1 MKASLKDLIAN
12 LTGQKH
18 NRATLARLEE
28 RVAALEPLLDK
39 VRVLEAGLRRAAPAG
54 LEPHRSSYASAR
66 LERLRLRTIERQR
79 EMSDRLVCPA
89 CLSSLNRSAGGAELV
104 CAGCGGRYEIRDG
117 VPVML
122 VTDPNWSKKQDEIDG
137 EVAWNTRTV
146 PNHVHQQR
154 NDFVD
159 QQSRDLLEASNIDLL
174 RDEVLI
180 VGCSMAE
187 ALFFKPLVRSLV
199 ALDIVPDHT
208 VTWRKQCVQEGW
220 GIPWVC
226 GDGECLPFASESFDT
241 VIVRQSLHHMLKY
254 YSAISE
260 FFRVCRVG
268 GRIIIIEEPYS
279 QPDLTDPVLA
289 ELPDDYPI
297 YDSVCLSDL
306 RRHLGLPGVAPTGAG
321 HRKPTDLARF
331 EPVKDYI
338 PAVVGDN
345 ESLLADKYHAFS
357 TVNLIFALRLHT
369 DVFELL
375 WPDTIAWLD
384 HEKMAFCTGPNP
396 AVTKPLVERLA
407 TLTTLSVVACKP
419 APTTALR
426 NRDDVKALS
435 TRAGVS
441 VAGAPSRI

>member
-1 MKASLKDLIAN
+1 MKAWLKDL
-12 LTGQKH
+12 
-18 NRATLARLEE
+18 
-28 RVAALEPLLDK
+28 VDK
-39 VRVLEAGLRRAAPAG
+39 VRALEAGLKRPATAAS
-54 LEPHRSSYASAR
+54 EPHRSSYASAR
-66 LERLRLRTIERQR
+66 LERMRLRTIERQR
-79 EMSDRLVCPA
+79 EMTDRLVCPA
-89 CLSSLNRSAGGAELV
+89 CLASLDQSTGCAELV

-122 VTDPNWSKKQDEIDG
+122 VADPNWSKKKDEIEG
-137 EVAWNTRTV
+137 EVTWNARTI

-159 QQSRDLLEASNIDLL
+159 QHSSDLLEALNIDLL

-187 ALFFKPLVRSLV
+187 ALLFEPLVRSLI
-199 ALDIVPDHT
+199 ALDIVPYHT
-208 VTWRKQCVQEGW
+208 VAWREQCVQAGRN
-220 GIPWVC
+220 IPWVC
-226 GDGECLPFASESFDT
+226 GDGECLPFATESFDA

-268 GRIIIIEEPYS
+268 GRILLIEEPYS

-297 YDSVCLSDL
+297 YESVYLGDL
-306 RRHLGLPGVAPTGAG
+306 RRHLGLPGVAPTGSG
-321 HRKPTDLARF
+321 NRKPADLDQF
-331 EPVKDYI
+331 EPVKAYI
-338 PAVVGDN
+338 PAVAGDS

-357 TVNLIFALRLHT
+357 AVNLIFALRLHT

-375 WPDTIAWLD
+375 WPDTISWLD
-384 HEKMAFCTGPNP
+384 YEKMAFCTGPNP
-396 AVTKPLVERLA
+396 AVTKPMVERLA
-407 TLTTLSVVACKP
+407 TLTTLSVVACKL

-426 NRDDVKALS
+426 NRDNVEALS
-435 TRAGVS
+435 TR
-441 VAGAPSRI
+441 VAAS

>member
-1 MKASLKDLIAN
+1 MKAWLKDLVAN
-12 LTGQKH
+12 LTGQSD
-18 NRATLARLEE
+18 NRAALARIEE
-28 RVAALEPLLDK
+28 RLASLDALLDI
-39 VRVLEAGLRRAAPAG
+39 VRVLAARLQHPGSGAS
-54 LEPHRSSYASAR
+54 EPHRSSYASVR

-89 CLSSLNRSAGGAELV
+89 CLGSLDQSTGGAQLV
-104 CAGCGGRYEIRDG
+104 CAGCGGHYEIRDG

-159 QQSRDLLEASNIDLL
+159 QHSRDLLEALNIDLT

-187 ALFFKPLVRSLV
+187 ALFFEPLVRSLV
-199 ALDIVPDHT
+199 ALEIVPEHT
-208 VTWRKQCVQEGW
+208 VIWRKQCVYDGRD
-220 GIPWVC
+220 IVWVC
-226 GDGECLPFASESFDT
+226 GDGECLPFTSESFDV

-268 GRIIIIEEPYS
+268 GRIIIIEEPYRE
-279 QPDLTDPVLA
+279 PNLTDPVLA
-289 ELPDDYPI
+289 ELPDDYLF
-297 YDSVCLSDL
+297 YESVYLSDL
-306 RRHLGLPGVAPTGAG
+306 RQHLGLPGVAPTGAG
-321 HRKPTDLARF
+321 HRKPADLGRF

-338 PAVVGDN
+338 PAVAGDS
-345 ESLLADKYHAFS
+345 ESLLADKYHTFS
-357 TVNLIFALRLHT
+357 ALNLIFALRLHT

-396 AVTKPLVERLA
+396 AVTKPMVERLA
-407 TLTTLSVVACKP
+407 GLTTLSVVARKL
-419 APTTALR
+419 APTTTLR
-426 NRDDVKALS
+426 NRDDLKALS
-435 TRAGVS
+435 KRA
-441 VAGAPSRI
+441 AG